1 MSRLSNCGC
10 WMLDVAVVGVYFVL
24 RYVNINMDLENRQK
38 ALAHV
43 FELKTKYVRKGG
55 KYGKF
60 LGISASSQ
68 QLVQI
73 RNFEIDC

>member
-1 MSRLSNCGC
+1 MWL
-10 WMLDVAVVGVYFVL
+10 LDVAVVGVYFVL
-24 RYVNINMDLENRQK
+24 RYVNVNMDLENRQK

-60 LGISASSQ
+60 LGISGSSQ
-68 QLVQI
+68 QLVQVP
-73 RNFEIDC
+73 EL